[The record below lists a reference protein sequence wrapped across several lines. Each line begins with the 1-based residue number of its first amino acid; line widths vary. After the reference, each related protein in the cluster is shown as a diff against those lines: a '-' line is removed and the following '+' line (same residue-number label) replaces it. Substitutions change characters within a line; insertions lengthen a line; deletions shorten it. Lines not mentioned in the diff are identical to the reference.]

1 MTRLR
6 RAAGV
11 AWVTADSAA
20 YVARIPSGPIVVLT
34 GPAAVIWDELTID
47 GDAATLTERVSERM
61 SDVPPDAD
69 ASVKHVVERLQ
80 AEGLLDRLGDDA
92 TD

>member
-1 MTRLR
+1 MTCLR
-6 RAAGV
+6 QAPGI
-11 AWVTADSAA
+11 AWITAEGAA
-20 YVARIPSGPIVVLT
+20 YVAHIPSGPIIVLT

-69 ASVKHVVERLQ
+69 ATVKQVVERLQ
-80 AEGLLDRLGDDA
+80 AEGLLVRPGGDA
-92 TD
+92 SH